1 MSVSRWICL
10 SLAAGV
16 LVGCQSQKNDELSYQ
31 YDSTESVAK
40 GVPGGAMTETEEMQ
54 ASVTAIDLSKRTF
67 TLKDDHGNSRTLQA
81 PPEMRN
87 FDQLKVGDRVRAIVA
102 LERLVFLREPGQE
115 TGSGGAGLLA
125 TAQPGNKPG
134 MLAADTVEIT
144 ATVKSMDTAKRTATL
159 QFADGSQHTVKVRP
173 DVVMKPEYLGRQ
185 LVMRVTSAVAVSVQ
199 PQ

>member
-1 MSVSRWICL
+1 M
-10 SLAAGV
+10 

-31 YDSTESVAK
+31 YDSTESVDQ
-40 GVPGGAMTETEEMQ
+40 GVPGGAMTETEEVQ
-54 ASVTAIDLSKRTF
+54 ASVSAIDRAKRTV
-67 TLKDDHGNSRTLQA
+67 TLKDDHGNSRTVQA

-102 LERLVFLREPGQE
+102 LERVVYLREPGQ
-115 TGSGGAGLLA
+115 TAGNGGTGLLA
-125 TAQPGNKPG
+125 TAQPGGKPG

-173 DVVMKPEYLGRQ
+173 DVDMKPEYLGRQ
-185 LVMRVTSAVAVSVQ
+185 LVMRMTSAIAISVQ

>member
-16 LVGCQSQKNDELSYQ
+16 LVGCQSQKHDELSYQ

-40 GVPGGAMTETEEMQ
+40 GVPGGAMTETEEVQ
-54 ASVTAIDLSKRTF
+54 ASVSAIDRAKRTF
-67 TLKDDHGNSRTLQA
+67 TLSDDQGNSRTLQA

-102 LERLVFLREPGQE
+102 LERLVYLREPGQE
-115 TGSGGAGLLA
+115 NGGGAAGLLA
-125 TAQPGNKPG
+125 TGQPGNKPG

-144 ATVKSMDTAKRTATL
+144 ATVKSLDTTKRTATL
-159 QFADGSQHTVKVRP
+159 QFADGSQHTVNVRP
-173 DVVMKPEYLGRQ
+173 DVEMKREYIGRQ
-185 LVMRVTSAVAVSVQ
+185 LVMRVTSAVAVSVE
-199 PQ
+199 PR

>member
-40 GVPGGAMTETEEMQ
+40 GVPGGTMTETEEVQ
-54 ASVTAIDLSKRTF
+54 ASVSAINRGKRTF
-67 TLKDDHGNSRTLQA
+67 TLKDDQGNTRTLQA

-102 LERLVFLREPGQE
+102 LERLVYLREPGQE
-115 TGSGGAGLLA
+115 SGGGAAGLLA
-125 TAQPGNKPG
+125 TGQPGSKPG

-144 ATVKSMDTAKRTATL
+144 ATVKSLDTARRTATL
-159 QFADGSQHTVKVRP
+159 QFADGSQHTVNVRP
-173 DVVMKPEYLGRQ
+173 DVVMKQEYVGRQ
-185 LVMRVTSAVAVSVQ
+185 LVMRVTSAIAISVQ